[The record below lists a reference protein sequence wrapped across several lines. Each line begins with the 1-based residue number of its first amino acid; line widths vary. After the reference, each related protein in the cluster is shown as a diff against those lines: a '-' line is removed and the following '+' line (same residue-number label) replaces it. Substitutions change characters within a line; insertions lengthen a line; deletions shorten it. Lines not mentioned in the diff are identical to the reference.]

1 MTDHVSCASQLNS
14 HLPDP
19 QTGFSRRRIHVA
31 SSVIWKVCSILTR
44 KILAGGLEGFGE
56 ITTGL
61 WGLRKLQWRRRGGV
75 QVSTQ
80 PDLGS
85 VDGCGIVLAT
95 CGAGDDAF
103 GSGLGVGLLI
113 VIAGSSPDLYKE
125 VDGWER
131 SRKVW
136 MRRGACGIWEG
147 LMVWLEGAW

>member
-1 MTDHVSCASQLNS
+1 
-14 HLPDP
+14 
-19 QTGFSRRRIHVA
+19 
-31 SSVIWKVCSILTR
+31 
-44 KILAGGLEGFGE
+44 
-56 ITTGL
+56 
-61 WGLRKLQWRRRGGV
+61 V

-95 CGAGDDAF
+95 CGAGDDAL

-136 MRRGACGIWEG
+136 MRRVRLWDLGRSDGLVGVGALVIGKMG
-147 LMVWLEGAW
+147 QPGA